1 MLVGTWKNIL
11 PWLCSMFQ
19 KLSIRTCCLM
29 TSLSSISLLILSSC
43 FIHCWY
49 RCVEVYNYYCVF
61 VCFFPILPVFTFCS
75 SFIWCICIHFYY
87 FVLVDGLFFFFNHFM
102 MFISESDNFLFFKV
116 AYVISILLL
125 LFPLIMH
132 GFMFYIFSDLLLS
145 TSVYCC
151 IWIEFLVDSI

>member
-1 MLVGTWKNIL
+1 
-11 PWLCSMFQ
+11 MFQ

-43 FIHCWY
+43 FIHCRY

-87 FVLVDGLFFFFNHFM
+87 FVLVDCLFFFYHFM

-132 GFMFYIFSDLLLS
+132 VFMFYIFSNLLLS

-151 IWIEFLVDSI
+151 I